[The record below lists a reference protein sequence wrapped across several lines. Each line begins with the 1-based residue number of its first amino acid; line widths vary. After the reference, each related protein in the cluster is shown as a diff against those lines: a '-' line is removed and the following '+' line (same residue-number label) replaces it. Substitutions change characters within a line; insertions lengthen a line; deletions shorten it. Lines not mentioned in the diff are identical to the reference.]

1 MFKSGLNSLKKG
13 ASSVANKAS
22 SVAKDTSQKAEK
34 MGITTENAKKAGL
47 KGGALAKKVVV
58 GAVNSLITPELIAFC
73 KDPTPE
79 KLQAN
84 PQIVL
89 TALAILTA
97 LGNPQAAA
105 GRALL
110 LSSVSIGAG
119 MMAKHS
125 EKAMHTG
132 TAHVGGAV
140 IQQQSGG
147 LISQEQ
153 AAGALKQMSPDQ
165 MKDMIKIIKLC
176 V

>member
-97 LGNPQAAA
+97 LGNPQTAA
-105 GRALL
+105 GRTDINHEKFNIILFL
-110 LSSVSIGAG
+110 RTIPPLFSVRREIF
-119 MMAKHS
+119 
-125 EKAMHTG
+125 
-132 TAHVGGAV
+132 
-140 IQQQSGG
+140 
-147 LISQEQ
+147 
-153 AAGALKQMSPDQ
+153 
-165 MKDMIKIIKLC
+165 
-176 V
+176 

>member
-89 TALAILTA
+89 PETLSETAFTDSKSPLLAA
-97 LGNPQAAA
+97 GNPASITST
-105 GRALL
+105 LI
-110 LSSVSIGAG
+110 LSSWRAICNFSAQVIDAPGLCSPSRIVVS
-119 MMAKHS
+119 
-125 EKAMHTG
+125 
-132 TAHVGGAV
+132 
-140 IQQQSGG
+140 
-147 LISQEQ
+147 
-153 AAGALKQMSPDQ
+153 
-165 MKDMIKIIKLC
+165 KIINCSLI
-176 V
+176 VTSTAIFFRS

>member
-105 GRALL
+105 GRANQILWTSKMRTARGL
-110 LSSVSIGAG
+110 QGE
-119 MMAKHS
+119 KH
-125 EKAMHTG
+125 
-132 TAHVGGAV
+132 AHHAR
-140 IQQQSGG
+140 
-147 LISQEQ
+147 
-153 AAGALKQMSPDQ
+153 
-165 MKDMIKIIKLC
+165 KL
-176 V
+176 

>member
-132 TAHVGGAV
+132 TAHVGG
-140 IQQQSGG
+140 
-147 LISQEQ
+147 
-153 AAGALKQMSPDQ
+153 
-165 MKDMIKIIKLC
+165 
-176 V
+176 